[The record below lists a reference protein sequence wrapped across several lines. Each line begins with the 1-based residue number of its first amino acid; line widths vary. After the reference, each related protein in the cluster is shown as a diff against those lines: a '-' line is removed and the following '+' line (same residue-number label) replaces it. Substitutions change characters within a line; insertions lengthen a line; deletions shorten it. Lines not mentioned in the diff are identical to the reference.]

1 MCKLTFVTI
10 GTATFFH
17 EISAQRAL
25 GFRILVFIDFI
36 CIIMILISAA
46 LTVHGGIGA
55 SVRWSRVRG
64 KGTNRFHRR
73 TK

>member
-1 MCKLTFVTI
+1 MCKLTFVTV

-17 EISAQRAL
+17 EISAQGAL

-36 CIIMILISAA
+36 CIIMILISTA
-46 LTVHGGIGA
+46 LAVHGGIGA
-55 SVRWSRVRG
+55 SVRWRRVRG
-64 KGTNRFHRR
+64 KGANRFHRR